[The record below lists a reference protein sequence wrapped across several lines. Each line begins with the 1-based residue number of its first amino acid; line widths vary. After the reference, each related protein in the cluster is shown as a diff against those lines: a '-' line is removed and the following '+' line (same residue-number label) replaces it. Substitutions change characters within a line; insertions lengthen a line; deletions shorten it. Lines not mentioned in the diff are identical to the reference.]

1 MLKIPKQ
8 SISFTKSHQ
17 NPNPRMKDKLF
28 SLTVRHRRAR
38 PWPYGPAQS
47 RRQPLKGDAPPPPL
61 FSGACSPPAKGA
73 GPEATRR
80 CRAPPAKGSQS
91 WWMAADARRPGTAAA
106 TAAESAGGDGATMA
120 TWPARRRSSVRRDA
134 IRRGTPRWRHSFSTL
149 SIVVAAS
156 GCCVREKLMEKEIL

>member
-38 PWPYGPAQS
+38 PWPYGPAQ
-47 RRQPLKGDAPPPPL
+47 RRRRPPKGATPPPPL

-73 GPEATRR
+73 GPEAARR
-80 CRAPPAKGSQS
+80 CRAPPAKGAQS
-91 WWMAADARRPGTAAA
+91 RWMAADAGSPGTAAA
-106 TAAESAGGDGATMA
+106 AAAESAGGDGAAMVTRPA
-120 TWPARRRSSVRRDA
+120 CRQSSARRQHSEEGHQTARDPKVAPFLLRARHRRCRIWLLRA
-134 IRRGTPRWRHSFSTL
+134 
-149 SIVVAAS
+149 
-156 GCCVREKLMEKEIL
+156 

>member
-8 SISFTKSHQ
+8 SISFTKSRQ

-47 RRQPLKGDAPPPPL
+47 HRRPLKGAAPPPPL

-73 GPEATRR
+73 GTEAARR
-80 CRAPPAKGSQS
+80 CRAPPAKGAKAR
-91 WWMAADARRPGTAAA
+91 WMATDAGRPGTVAAA
-106 TAAESAGGDGATMA
+106 AAESAGGDGAAMA
-120 TWPARRRSSVRRDA
+120 TRPACRRSSVRQQHSEEGRRTARDPEVA
-134 IRRGTPRWRHSFSTL
+134 PFLLHARRRRCRIWLLR
-149 SIVVAAS
+149 A
-156 GCCVREKLMEKEIL
+156 

>member
-8 SISFTKSHQ
+8 SISFTKSRQ

-38 PWPYGPAQS
+38 PWPYSPAQS
-47 RRQPLKGDAPPPPL
+47 RRRPPKGPASPPSL
-61 FSGACSPPAKGA
+61 FSGACSPLAKGA
-73 GPEATRR
+73 KAR
-80 CRAPPAKGSQS
+80 
-91 WWMAADARRPGTAAA
+91 WMATDAGRPGTVAAA
-106 TAAESAGGDGATMA
+106 AAESAGGDGAAMA

-149 SIVVAAS
+149 GVVVAAA
-156 GCCVREKLMEKEIL
+156 GCCVCEKRRGKERIR